1 MKYVLKHKDLVGAAI
16 AVGLLSSVSVQTASA
31 HNSHNKPPAP
41 PSTIVDSK
49 GAYVASLLGTNDLA
63 RLVNGTWVNIANPFQ
78 PEARFWLHP
87 SNQLYPR
94 YTSSDCSGTA
104 YLTAPFTPRIGYL
117 ASQTGGVWGTSGT
130 LYYAGDPVAFVSVQ
144 SERQPDGTCAT
155 FNGFSDWFGPLT
167 GVQIGPF
174 GLPFTLQ

>member
-1 MKYVLKHKDLVGAAI
+1 MKYVLQREQLVCAAL
-16 AVGLLSSVSVQTASA
+16 ALGLLSSVSALAASSNYFHTRA
-31 HNSHNKPPAP
+31 PAP
-41 PSTIVDSK
+41 PSTITDSR

-63 RLVNGTWVNIANPFQ
+63 RLVKGTWVQIANPFQ
-78 PEARFWLHP
+78 PEAGFWLHP
-87 SNQLYPR
+87 TNQLYPR

-104 YLTAPFTPRIGYL
+104 YITAPFTPRIGYL

-130 LYYAGDPVAFVSVQ
+130 LYYAGDPVAFISVQ
-144 SERQPDGTCAT
+144 SERQPDGSCAT

-174 GLPFTLQ
+174 GLPFTLE